1 MAKHKL
7 VFDATDAETLESSDN
22 VGAFIR
28 SADGT
33 QITHTTVS
41 GTESLDVNV
50 TQSALPTGAATE
62 TTLASLLVELQSVT
76 QAEDAAHVSGD
87 AGIMSLAVRKD
98 VAGSLVS
105 ADGDYAPLQ
114 VDANGALRVSGTLAV
129 TEADVYAEDAAHTSG
144 DMGGF
149 ILAVR
154 NDSMSSMVSAD
165 GDYAPFQVNALGEL
179 RTVDLSN
186 VAIAASAE
194 SVTTTSAALIA
205 SPLANR
211 KDVKIYNNGS
221 KTVWIGPSGV
231 TSANGFPVFAG
242 SVLEMKLGSAVAIH
256 AQATAGTQ
264 DIRVLQL
271 S

>member
-7 VFDATDAETLESSDN
+7 VFDATDAETLASSDN

-41 GTESLDVNV
+41 GSESLDVNV

-62 TTLASLLVELQSVT
+62 TTLASILSELQGLSH
-76 QAEDAAHVSGD
+76 AEDAAHVSGD
-87 AGIMSLAVRKD
+87 LGIMQLAVRKD

-105 ADGDYAPLQ
+105 ADGDYSPLQ
-114 VDANGALRVSGTLAV
+114 LDANGALRVSGTLSV
-129 TEADVYAEDAAHTSG
+129 TEPDVYAEDSAHTSG

-154 NDSMSSMVSAD
+154 NDTMGSLVSAS

-179 RTVDLSN
+179 RSVDISN
-186 VAIAASAE
+186 VAISAAAE
-194 SVTTTSAALIA
+194 TVTTTSAALITT
-205 SPLANR
+205 PLANR
-211 KDVKIYNNGS
+211 KEVKIYNNGS
-221 KTVWIGPSGV
+221 KTVWVGPSGV
-231 TSANGFPVFAG
+231 TSANGFPIFSG
-242 SVLEMKLGSAVAIH
+242 SVLEVRLGSAVAIH
-256 AQATAGTQ
+256 AQATAGSQ